1 MISVTNG
8 RTSNERR
15 SFAGSA
21 IMMDDVVRMM
31 LSLGVPVEAAARMAA
46 TNPARLLSLDH
57 LGAIEERNRANLM
70 ALDNEGNVKL
80 TLIGGPA
87 AFVSGAMAQLYFREG
102 NSDLAAGQI
111 VVVMYG

>member
-1 MISVTNG
+1 
-8 RTSNERR
+8 
-15 SFAGSA
+15 
-21 IMMDDVVRMM
+21 
-31 LSLGVPVEAAARMAA
+31 
-46 TNPARLLSLDH
+46 
-57 LGAIEERNRANLM
+57 M

-80 TLIGGPA
+80 TLIGGQA